1 MAVTREQVAE
11 IYVATFD
18 RAPDSAGLDYW
29 EGTDLSIE
37 EIAQS
42 FFEQDET
49 QEKYPDTLSNALFVD
64 EIYNNVYNHSGDPEG
79 AAYWITELDNGTPRN
94 VMIIAM
100 VNGAQGTD
108 QDTLDN
114 KVEVGLYFADNGTL
128 LSYDQSIEVMEGVTS
143 DDATVESAIA
153 EVDAWSAAVQ
163 TIPLTIEIDAIVGT
177 DLDNTI
183 TALVAA
189 DPSDTTLNPED
200 TIDGGGSDN
209 RLALTNEA
217 VVETTTLLSH
227 MSSVATLAYTNSATL
242 DQTIDTAG
250 TTGVQTIE
258 MHGEGSDKT
267 SFINVVNIV
276 NLELNGASATTEIV
290 YTAAAVV
297 SDDNNMNIINS
308 STEAQ
313 TVNLEGIETIHLT
326 SGTDAGVVNTV
337 DLFDPDLSEIF
348 VNGEGAMTILDSV
361 GSGSDVATIDLSA
374 ATGNITVESSIVGFS
389 GASITSGKGQ
399 DTINLGAGDD
409 TVIYTLA
416 EQSHFVNSDMLV
428 GFVAADDTVNLTA
441 AIDAAALGNST
452 SRAVT
457 AAEFTDHGAV
467 LAEDAEMTT
476 VTKGLG
482 DTYYIDV
489 DMDSEYNAA
498 IDMMITFDAGT
509 VLTEAD
515 FIV

>member
-11 IYVATFD
+11 IYVATFN

-29 EGTDLSIE
+29 ASTALSIE

-64 EIYNNVYNHSGDPEG
+64 EVYNNVYNHSGDPEG
-79 AAYWITELDNGTPRN
+79 AAYWIAELDNGTPRN

-227 MSSVATLAYTNSATL
+227 MSSVATLAYTNSATGV
-242 DQTIDTAG
+242 QTIDTAG

-258 MHGEGSDKT
+258 MYGESDDET
-267 SFINVVNIV
+267 VFANVVNIV
-276 NLELNGASATTEIV
+276 NLELNGASATTRID
-290 YTAAAVV
+290 YTVATIIN
-297 SDDNNMNIINS
+297 DDNMNIVNS
-308 STEAQ
+308 SM
-313 TVNLEGIETIHLT
+313 ETQ
-326 SGTDAGVVNTV
+326 VV
-337 DLFDPDLSEIF
+337 
-348 VNGEGAMTILDSV
+348 
-361 GSGSDVATIDLSA
+361 
-374 ATGNITVESSIVGFS
+374 
-389 GASITSGKGQ
+389 
-399 DTINLGAGDD
+399 
-409 TVIYTLA
+409 
-416 EQSHFVNSDMLV
+416 
-428 GFVAADDTVNLTA
+428 
-441 AIDAAALGNST
+441 
-452 SRAVT
+452 
-457 AAEFTDHGAV
+457 
-467 LAEDAEMTT
+467 
-476 VTKGLG
+476 
-482 DTYYIDV
+482 
-489 DMDSEYNAA
+489 
-498 IDMMITFDAGT
+498 
-509 VLTEAD
+509 
-515 FIV
+515 

>member
-11 IYVATFD
+11 IYVATFN

-29 EGTDLSIE
+29 ASTALSIE

-64 EIYNNVYNHSGDPEG
+64 EVYNNVYNHSGDPEG
-79 AAYWITELDNGTPRN
+79 AAYWIAELDNGTPRN

-227 MSSVATLAYTNSATL
+227 MSSVATLAYTNSATGV
-242 DQTIDTAG
+242 QTIDTAG

-258 MHGEGSDKT
+258 MYGESDDET
-267 SFINVVNIV
+267 VFANVVNIV
-276 NLELNGASATTEIV
+276 NLELNGASTTTRIDYTVATIIN
-290 YTAAAVV
+290 
-297 SDDNNMNIINS
+297 DDNMNIVNS
-308 STEAQ
+308 SMETQ
-313 TVNLEGIETIHLT
+313 VVGVEGIETIHLT
-326 SGTDAGVVNTV
+326 SGTDAGVENEIVLLDV
-337 DLFDPDLSEIF
+337 DLNKIA
-348 VNGEGAMTILDSV
+348 VNGGGTMVIHGADGPEGDS
-361 GSGSDVATIDLSA
+361 DAAIIDLSA
-374 ATGNITVESSIVGFS
+374 ATGNITVMSTIIDEE
-389 GASITSGKGQ
+389 GAIITSGGGK
-399 DTINLGAGDD
+399 DTIDLDNGDH

-416 EQSHFVNSDMLV
+416 TQSHFANSDTLLN
-428 GFVAADDTVNLTA
+428 FNDSSDDTVNLTA
-441 AIDAAALGNST
+441 AIEAANGNAT
-452 SRAVT
+452 GLAVT
-457 AAEFTDHGAV
+457 ADEFSVNGSV
-467 LAEDAEMTT
+467 LAEHEEMTT
-476 VTKGLG
+476 VTHGIG
-482 DTYYIDV
+482 TTYYIDV
-489 DMDSEYNAA
+489 DGNSKYNAA
-498 IDMMITFDAGT
+498 IDMMINIDALI
-509 VLTEAD
+509 LTEAD